1 MKKIYNWSKSLCL
14 CAALLLATSIV
25 AFAQGVTTAGLSGSV
40 TDATE
45 YLKAMDDA
53 LAGKITMDA
62 VVMKN
67 IPSAKVLAIHL
78 PSGTKYGTVARAD
91 GRYNLKGLQVGGPY
105 QITVSSLGYKE
116 EVQKNVFLGLGEIKR
131 IDFALN
137 QQDVTTKELVVTA
150 VKDNRFT
157 ASRTG
162 AGTEINTA
170 QLNSVPTISRSFQ
183 DIVRTN
189 PLTVSSN
196 FDNNGDAGAISI
208 AGQNNRYNNLQVD
221 GSVINDIFG
230 LSFSGAPS
238 GQAGAQPISLDA
250 LQAVQVSIAPFDVR
264 QSGFTGGLIN
274 SITRSGSNTVEGSVY
289 SFFRNAA
296 LAGGS
301 PDSLRTPLNTFS
313 DILLGARVGGPIIQ
327 DKLFFFV
334 NAETRTRTEPVT
346 VGINDPRAA
355 NNFAVSADSLRRIID
370 IAKTQYGYDP
380 GNFDTFNRTISDF
393 KIFARIDWNIAD
405 NHRLTV
411 RHSYVNA
418 RQDRGVDRS
427 AINLAL
433 SNAKYVFSS
442 VQNNTVLQLNSTF
455 GSDAS
460 NEFRVSYMSVRDRR
474 GEFAAGNFPYVQI
487 GAAPGRT
494 VILGVEQ
501 FSHGNYLNQDNIEI
515 TNDFS
520 LFIGAHTLT
529 IGTHNEFF
537 SSENLF
543 FPWSF
548 GSYSYGSISDFANG
562 TPFGY
567 INRFV
572 TNPTQYG
579 ERPVTPFR
587 SMQFSL
593 YAQDDWDIS
602 PNFRVT
608 GGIRGDIYLFPL
620 TPFANP
626 IAAQAFP
633 GYRTDRVPAPSLLLS
648 PRIGFNWDVSGG
660 SRVMQVRGGTG
671 IFAGRTPIVWLSNQY
686 SNTGV
691 DVATNFIFN
700 GSVTRARYPQ
710 QFMNQS
716 NPPARQQGL
725 QPGQY
730 PATVNFVDDNFRIP
744 QTWRSSIGLDRQL
757 VGGFS
762 ATAEFVFSQLLTS
775 PTYKNL
781 RLGTS
786 KFNDFLGRP
795 VYNYDGGG
803 MTASTLNYAFLLT
816 SVQAGFQTNFTIQLE
831 KRAGD
836 GGDVEAEWYKNLGV
850 NLSYTN
856 GSSWDVNSNPA
867 FIADENFNV
876 PAADPNNLPLTRSSF
891 DLPHRILAILNYRF
905 EYGASEN
912 GTFATSIGLI
922 YEGRTGRPF
931 SYVYNGDVNND
942 QQVIYPTNNDLLFV
956 PKDRSQVS
964 MSDAEWTAFDRYITN
979 DALLSQYRGKVMP
992 RNDAR
997 EPWLNQLD
1005 LQLTQDIPT
1014 FKGQKIQISLN
1025 ITNVL
1030 NLLNP
1035 DWGWQYFVPL
1045 PPGDFSGQSRYAL
1058 VDYKGLEPDGRPK
1071 LGFRSPTTDART
1083 GVSDI
1088 FQRDFILSRWQ
1099 MQIGLRY
1106 SF

>member
-1 MKKIYNWSKSLCL
+1 MKKFLQLWVVIFFCG
-14 CAALLLATSIV
+14 ALFFASRHE

-40 TDATE
+40 SDATE

-53 LAGKITMDA
+53 LAGKISMDA
-62 VVMKN
+62 VVIKT
-67 IPSAKVLAIHL
+67 IPSAKVVAIHL

-105 QITVSSLGYKE
+105 QITVSGIGYKE
-116 EVQKNVFLGLGEIKR
+116 EVQKNVYLGLGETKR

-150 VKDNRFT
+150 IKDNRFT

-162 AGTEINTA
+162 AGTEISAA
-170 QLNSVPTISRSFQ
+170 QLNGVPTISRSFQ

-274 SITRSGSNTVEGSVY
+274 SITRSGSNTVEGSAY
-289 SFFRNAA
+289 SFFRNAS

-301 PDSLRTPLNTFS
+301 PDSLRVPLNTFT
-313 DILLGARVGGPIIQ
+313 DFLIGARVGGPIIQ

-334 NAETRTRTEPVT
+334 NAETRTRSEPIT

-355 NNFAVSADSLRRIID
+355 NNFAVSADSLNRIID
-370 IAKTQYGYDP
+370 IAKRQYGYDP
-380 GNFDTFNRTISDF
+380 GSYDTFNRTISDF

-427 AINLAL
+427 SINLAL

-460 NEFRVSYMSVRDRR
+460 NEFRVSYMSVRDKR
-474 GEFAAGNFPYVQI
+474 GEFAGGNFPYVQI

-520 LFIGAHTLT
+520 FFAGAHTLT

-537 SSENLF
+537 SSENQF

-567 INRFV
+567 INRFS
-572 TNPTQYG
+572 TNPSQYG

-587 SMQFSL
+587 SIQLSL
-593 YAQDDWDIS
+593 YAQDDWDVS
-602 PNFRVT
+602 PTFRVT
-608 GGIRGDIYLFPL
+608 GGVRGDIYLFPL

-633 GYRTDRVPAPSLLLS
+633 GYRTDRVPAPTLLFS
-648 PRIGFNWDVSGG
+648 PRLGFNWDVSGG
-660 SRVMQVRGGTG
+660 SRTMQVRGGTG

-700 GSVTRARYPQ
+700 GSVTRAAYPQ
-710 QFMNQS
+710 QFMKWE

-757 VGGFS
+757 IGGFS
-762 ATAEFVFSQLLTS
+762 ATAEFVFSQLLSS
-775 PTYKNL
+775 PTYQNL

-786 KFNDFLGRP
+786 TFNQNTQRP
-795 VYNYDGGG
+795 VYKYDGGG
-803 MTASTLNYAFLLT
+803 ALASSLNYVFLLT
-816 SVQAGFQTNFTIQLE
+816 GVQQGFQSNLVLQVE

-836 GGDVEAEWYKNLGV
+836 GGEVEAEWYKNLGV
-850 NLSYTN
+850 MLSYTN
-856 GSSWDVNSNPA
+856 GSSYDVNSNPA

-876 PAADPNNLPLTRSSF
+876 PAADPNKLPLTRSSF
-891 DLPHRILAILNYRF
+891 DLPNRILAMLNYRF
-905 EYGASEN
+905 QYGESEN
-912 GTFATSIGLI
+912 GAFATSIGII
-922 YEGRTGRPF
+922 YEGRSGRPF
-931 SYVYNGDVNND
+931 SYVYNGDANND

-956 PKDRSQVS
+956 PENRNQVS
-964 MSDAEWTAFDRYITN
+964 MSDADWAAFDRYITS
-979 DALLSQYRGKVMP
+979 DALLSQYRGKIVP
-992 RNDAR
+992 RNEAR

-1005 LQLTQDIPT
+1005 LQLAQEIPT
-1014 FKGQKIQISLN
+1014 FKGQKIQLTLTIN
-1025 ITNVL
+1025 NVL

-1035 DWGWQYFVPL
+1035 SWGWQYFVPL
-1045 PPGDFSGQSRYAL
+1045 PPGDFSGQTRYAL
-1058 VDYKGLEPDGRPK
+1058 VDFNGYETDGRPK
-1071 LGFRSPTTDART
+1071 LAFRSPTADAQT
-1083 GVSDI
+1083 GVLNI